1 MKLLT
6 RLLLIV
12 LITIATFALTA
23 GEAHAQFTI
32 GGSNTPDTKPNAAVD
47 EGAGPINTAPPKGVT
62 PDQVIQRFATHEAE
76 FREARDHYVWTQDVK
91 IQELD
96 GDTATGEFR
105 EVTDIV
111 YNDQGQRIENVT
123 FAPQPSLRQVS
134 LTREDL
140 DDIRNKFPFS
150 LTPEQLPK
158 YQILY
163 VGQQKVDELDT
174 YVFDV
179 APKTMEKGQRYFQ
192 GRIWVDS
199 QDLQIVKSY
208 GKSVP
213 DIGVNPAKKK
223 KRADQENL
231 FPRFVTYRQQIDD
244 KNWFPTYTKAD
255 DVLHFSN
262 NDVHIRIIVK
272 YENYKRFGS
281 DVKILYG
288 DTDITNQPP
297 AGQKAPANTTT
308 GAAAPPK
315 K

>member
-1 MKLLT
+1 MKSLSRSFLFC
-6 RLLLIV
+6 L
-12 LITIATFALTA
+12 IATALSVLTTS
-23 GEAHAQFTI
+23 EARAQFTI
-32 GGSNTPDTKPNAAVD
+32 GGSDKPETKTNAGID

-62 PDQVIQRFATHEAE
+62 PDQIIQRFAKHEVE
-76 FREARDHYVWTQDVK
+76 FRDARDHYIWTQDVK
-91 IQELD
+91 VQELD
-96 GDTATGEFR
+96 GDTPTGEFR

-111 YNDQGQRIENVT
+111 YNDRGQRVENVT
-123 FAPQPSLRQVS
+123 FAPQPTLRQVS
-134 LTREDL
+134 MSKEDL

-179 APKTMEKGQRYFQ
+179 APKVMEKNQRYFQ
-192 GRIWVDS
+192 GRIWVDA

-213 DIGVNPAKKK
+213 DIGVNPKK
-223 KRADQENL
+223 KRRPDQENL

-262 NDVHIRIIVK
+262 QDVHIRIIVK

-297 AGQKAPANTTT
+297 GPAQNPPATA
-308 GAAAPPK
+308 GAAGTPK
-315 K
+315 

>member
-1 MKLLT
+1 MKSLSGSFIFCL
-6 RLLLIV
+6 
-12 LITIATFALTA
+12 IATTLLVLTT
-23 GEAHAQFTI
+23 GEARAQFTI
-32 GGSNTPDTKPNAAVD
+32 GGSDKPETKTNVAVD
-47 EGAGPINTAPPKGVT
+47 EGAGPINTAPPKGMT
-62 PDQVIQRFATHEAE
+62 PDQIIQRFAKHEVE

-111 YNDQGQRIENVT
+111 YNDRGQRVENVT
-123 FAPQPSLRQVS
+123 FAPQPTLRQVS
-134 LTREDL
+134 MSKEDL

-150 LTPEQLPK
+150 LTPDQLPK

-179 APKTMEKGQRYFQ
+179 APKTIEKNQRYFQ
-192 GRIWVDS
+192 GRIWVDA
-199 QDLQIVKSY
+199 QDLQIVKTY

-213 DIGVNPAKKK
+213 DIGVNPKK
-223 KRADQENL
+223 KRRPDQENL

-262 NDVHIRIIVK
+262 QDVHIRIIVK

-288 DTDITNQPP
+288 DTDITNQAPGPGQNPP
-297 AGQKAPANTTT
+297 ASA
-308 GAAAPPK
+308 GAAGTPK
-315 K
+315 

>member
-1 MKLLT
+1 MKSLSRSFLFC
-6 RLLLIV
+6 L
-12 LITIATFALTA
+12 IATALLVLTT
-23 GEAHAQFTI
+23 GEARAQFTI
-32 GGSNTPDTKPNAAVD
+32 GGSDKPDTKTNAAID

-62 PDQVIQRFATHEAE
+62 PDQIIQRFAKHEVE
-76 FREARDHYVWTQDVK
+76 FREARDHYIWTQDVK
-91 IQELD
+91 VQELD
-96 GDTATGEFR
+96 GDTPTGEFR
-105 EVTDIV
+105 EVTDVV
-111 YNDQGQRIENVT
+111 YNDRGQRVENVT
-123 FAPQPSLRQVS
+123 FAPQPTLRQVS
-134 LTREDL
+134 MSKEDL

-179 APKTMEKGQRYFQ
+179 APKVMEKNQRYFQ
-192 GRIWVDS
+192 GRIWVDA

-213 DIGVNPAKKK
+213 DIGVNPKK
-223 KRADQENL
+223 KRRPDQENL

-262 NDVHIRIIVK
+262 QEVHIRIIVK

-297 AGQKAPANTTT
+297 GPGQNPPATA
-308 GAAAPPK
+308 GAAGTPK
-315 K
+315 